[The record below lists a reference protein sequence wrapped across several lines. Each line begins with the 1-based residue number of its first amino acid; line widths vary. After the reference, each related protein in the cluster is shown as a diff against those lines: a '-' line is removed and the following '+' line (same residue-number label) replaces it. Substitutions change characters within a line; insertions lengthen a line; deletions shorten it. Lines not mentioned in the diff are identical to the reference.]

1 MVRKMPRGF
10 RPVTGDHRP
19 RVAVIFDDDL
29 FEAIRAM
36 AVKEDKGFSQMVREL
51 CRVGILD
58 LEESDRLE
66 PAA

>member
-1 MVRKMPRGF
+1 MKRTMPKGF
-10 RPVTGDHRP
+10 RPVRGDPRP
-19 RVAVIFDDDL
+19 RVAVIFDEDL
-29 FEAIRAM
+29 FKQICEM
-36 AVKEDKGFSQMVREL
+36 ALKEHKGFGQMVGEL

>member
-1 MVRKMPRGF
+1 MTRTMPRGF

-19 RVAVIFDDDL
+19 RVAVVFDDDL
-29 FEAIRAM
+29 FDAIRAL
-36 AVKEDKGFSQMVREL
+36 AIKENKNFSAMVREL
-51 CRVGILD
+51 CKIGILD

>member
-1 MVRKMPRGF
+1 MARKMPRGF
-10 RPVTGDHRP
+10 RPAVGDPRP
-19 RVAVIFDDDL
+19 RVAVIFDEEL
-29 FEAIRAM
+29 LKAICAM
-36 AVKEDKGFSQMVREL
+36 AIKEDKGFSAMVREL